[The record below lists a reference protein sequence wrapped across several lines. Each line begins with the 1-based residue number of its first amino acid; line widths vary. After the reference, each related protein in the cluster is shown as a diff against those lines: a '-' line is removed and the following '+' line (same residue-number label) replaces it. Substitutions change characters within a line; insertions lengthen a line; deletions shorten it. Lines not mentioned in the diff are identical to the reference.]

1 MEQFLM
7 ISYLFCLFVLWLNF
21 GIEFFNKIVI
31 SALRFAAAVYNLVTD
46 RRFELAIMVAILLNM
61 VVMAIESHDA
71 NEQAIFVLEQLNN
84 IFVGEL
90 KTLYGHCP
98 GWTGT

>member
-1 MEQFLM
+1 M
-7 ISYLFCLFVLWLNF
+7 IKLGERV
-21 GIEFFNKIVI
+21 FNKIVI

-90 KTLYGHCP
+90 KTLHWDCP
-98 GWTGT
+98 G

>member
-1 MEQFLM
+1 
-7 ISYLFCLFVLWLNF
+7 
-21 GIEFFNKIVI
+21 
-31 SALRFAAAVYNLVTD
+31 
-46 RRFELAIMVAILLNM
+46 MVAILLNM

-90 KTLYGHCP
+90 KTLYGDCP
-98 GWTGT
+98 G